1 VRRRVAAVVV
11 VVAGY
16 AALALLLYRPINPL
30 AAARLPRGGFGDPV
44 QMMWFLE
51 WTAQALVHGHNPF
64 QTTALDYPLG
74 VNLAANTL
82 TPALGVLVAPVT
94 LTLGPV
100 AAFNLLLRLSYV
112 ASASSLC
119 FVLRRRGT
127 WWPAAVVGGLLYGFG
142 PYALSQGNA
151 NAHLVL
157 LFDPLLPLLFALLE
171 DLLVRR
177 RGEPRV
183 TGLLLGIVAGLQ
195 ALIDLELLAEAV
207 ILAVVAVAVTAAART
222 MTGRTAALLVGARRV
237 GRAALPLV
245 LSFIVLA
252 GLELYELLFGRRHLN
267 GPVQIPARL
276 DLLRYDLFS
285 AVLPTSTQAVRVQ
298 WAARLADRFVGGYV
312 TENGGYLGLVLVAA
326 FLASAWWG
334 RRIAVVRLAA
344 LLAGAAWVLSLGRR
358 LNIDG
363 RTTIVL
369 PGAVFGHLPLL
380 ASIVAARFGLFT
392 DLFVAVVVAIGL
404 DRLRAHL
411 GSGPGPVRA
420 RLAPGPG
427 LVRAQIGS
435 GPGPLGRGRVAPGSL
450 GRGATVGLAGLI
462 VVGLASVLPAGR
474 IPEPPL
480 GWPSRLPAV
489 LDTVVPRDGVVFSY
503 PYPVSPVNSA
513 MGWAAIDRI
522 RFRLVGGYATV
533 PGPPGSASAQ
543 TAPDLVAPVLIQ
555 ELLAFDAG
563 ESPYPSPSPSR
574 TPETE
579 RRDLLQTL
587 RTDRVDVVVDWPV
600 GRHPAAATQLFV
612 QTLGAP
618 TWRVGDALIWRMAA
632 TASGAAAR
640 PGAGVAAT
648 RPGAGAGAGP
658 GPVTP

>member
-1 VRRRVAAVVV
+1 VAAVVVVVV

-30 AAARLPRGGFGDPV
+30 DAARLPRGGFGDPV
-44 QMMWFLE
+44 QMTWFLE

-64 QTTALDYPLG
+64 QTTALDYPFG
-74 VNLAANTL
+74 VNLAVNTL

-100 AAFNLLLRLSYV
+100 AAFNLLLRLAYV

-142 PYALSQGNA
+142 PYALSQGHA

-157 LFDPLLPLLFALLE
+157 LFDPLLPLLFALVE
-171 DLLVRR
+171 DLLVGH

-195 ALIDLELLAEAV
+195 ALIDLELLAEAA
-207 ILAVVAVAVTAAART
+207 ILTLVAVGLAAAAGAL
-222 MTGRTAALLVGARRV
+222 TGRTAALRVGARRV

-276 DLLRYDLFS
+276 DPLRYDLFS
-285 AVLPTSTQAVRVQ
+285 AVLPTSTQAVRVD
-298 WAARLADRFVGGYV
+298 WAAHLADRFVGGYV

-326 FLASAWWG
+326 FFASAWQG
-334 RRIAVVRLAA
+334 RRIAVVRGAA
-344 LLAGAAWVLSLGRR
+344 LLAGVSWVLSLGGR
-358 LNIDG
+358 LNVDG
-363 RTTIVL
+363 HPTIVL
-369 PGAVFGHLPLL
+369 PAAVFGHLPLL

-392 DLFVAVVVAIGL
+392 DLFVAVVVALGL
-404 DRLRAHL
+404 DRLH
-411 GSGPGPVRA
+411 G
-420 RLAPGPG
+420 RLAAGARPDLAAGARPDLAATRPRPGR
-427 LVRAQIGS
+427 RA
-435 GPGPLGRGRVAPGSL
+435 
-450 GRGATVGLAGLI
+450 TMGLAGLI
-462 VVGLASVLPAGR
+462 VVGLASILPAGR

-480 GWPSRLPAV
+480 GWPGRLPAV
-489 LDTVVPRDGVVFSY
+489 LAAVVPRHGVVFSY

-533 PGPPGSASAQ
+533 PGPPGSRSAQ
-543 TAPDLVAPVLIQ
+543 TAPTLVAPVLIQ
-555 ELLAFDAG
+555 EVLTFDAG
-563 ESPYPSPSPSR
+563 QSPYPPPAPSPSPQ
-574 TPETE
+574 TE

-587 RTDRVDVVVDWPV
+587 RADRVDVVVDWPI
-600 GRHPAAATQLFV
+600 GRDPAAATRLFV
-612 QTLGAP
+612 QTLGVP
-618 TWRVGDALIWRMAA
+618 TWHVGAALIWR
-632 TASGAAAR
+632 
-640 PGAGVAAT
+640 V
-648 RPGAGAGAGP
+648 AGAT
-658 GPVTP
+658 PVRP